1 MALSDADVR
10 EILRIIDESQLSE
23 LHLTT
28 EGFVLH
34 VLRGGAS
41 GDTTDSPPEKTRG
54 GQSVVSPDAPV
65 GPGRVAAEATTPG
78 AGGGAGRAEEEAS
91 VANPGGGFESPDPE
105 GAVAIEAPML
115 GTFYRAES
123 PGEAPFVELG
133 SRVGADTTVGI
144 IEVMKMMNSVPAGV
158 AGTIVEVCLENGEV
172 VEAGAPLFR
181 VQPDSDGETAA

>member
-1 MALSDADVR
+1 MALSDEDVR

-34 VLRGGAS
+34 VLRGRAS
-41 GDTTDSPPEKTRG
+41 GEAA
-54 GQSVVSPDAPV
+54 APA
-65 GPGRVAAEATTPG
+65 PAG
-78 AGGGAGRAEEEAS
+78 AVDRTMGEAS
-91 VANPGGGFESPDPE
+91 VAAPGVGLESAE
-105 GAVAIEAPML
+105 GDGMLTIAAPML

-123 PGEAPFVELG
+123 PGEAPFVEVG

-158 AGTIVEVCLENGEV
+158 AGTIVEVCLENAEV
-172 VEAGAPLFR
+172 VESGAPLFR
-181 VQPDSDGETAA
+181 VRPDCGGETAA